1 MHLLSLSFWATHL
14 LSLHIVCV
22 VSNVARSGE
31 IGLGN
36 PLEAGKVHCEG
47 GCFGWP
53 VGGHFAC
60 NLGSTAKAIC
70 LSWNIL
76 VAKGKALPLLDSG
89 EAASYIVAGHC
100 CQ

>member
-1 MHLLSLSFWATHL
+1 MHLLSLSFRATHL
-14 LSLHIVCV
+14 LHIVCV

-89 EAASYIVAGHC
+89 EAASYILAGHC